1 MKVGGD
7 KMSGDDE
14 RKPHLRLAVE
24 NNQRDI
30 DKEWAKRDIEWP
42 LRELAA
48 NIIRVVRGAG
58 KSYEIAGQCVAVIE
72 AFQRYREKVGHWPAS
87 WEIDQALSIRR
98 EDENAS
104 YDDAWERDYAR
115 ETIVRGAL
123 QVAASRLVGQNTQ
136 EQRGRS
142 ELMDG
147 VNSMERIREEA
158 RKRLAEA
165 ERARRQASKPKPP
178 VRKRKA
184 RKVSPRRDKVDPKA

>member
-1 MKVGGD
+1 MN
-7 KMSGDDE
+7 DDAE
-14 RKPHLRLAVE
+14 RKLHLRLAVE
-24 NNQRDI
+24 NDQRDI
-30 DKEWAKRDIEWP
+30 DKERAKRDIEWP

-72 AFQRYREKVGHWPAS
+72 AFQRYREKVGVWPGS
-87 WEIDQALSIRR
+87 SEIDQALSIRR
-98 EDENAS
+98 EAENAS
-104 YDDAWERDYAR
+104 YDDVWELEYAHG
-115 ETIVRGAL
+115 TIVRGAL

-147 VNSMERIREEA
+147 VNSIERIREEM
-158 RKRLAEA
+158 RNRLAEA
-165 ERARRQASKPKPP
+165 ERVRRQASKPKPS

-184 RKVSPRRDKVDPKA
+184 RRPSPRRDKVDPKP